1 MQQTN
6 VSRVVQGGEAKDVL
20 DSIRQII
27 RSLRVAS
34 RAAEK
39 ELGLSS
45 AQLLV
50 LQRLARGKPLSLNEL
65 AEHTQ
70 THQSSTSV
78 VVSKLVSR
86 GLLVR
91 SRAKGDGRRLE
102 LSITRRAKLLVRKTP
117 RASHDR
123 LRVALDTLSKPELK
137 QLSGL
142 LRKIAPAQSKER

>member
-45 AQLLV
+45 CSFWFCSDW
-50 LQRLARGKPLSLNEL
+50 R
-65 AEHTQ
+65 AE
-70 THQSSTSV
+70 
-78 VVSKLVSR
+78 SR
-86 GLLVR
+86 YR
-91 SRAKGDGRRLE
+91 
-102 LSITRRAKLLVRKTP
+102 
-117 RASHDR
+117 
-123 LRVALDTLSKPELK
+123 
-137 QLSGL
+137 
-142 LRKIAPAQSKER
+142 